1 MANDL
6 SGRRRSSG
14 YSRQSSRAGYIW
26 KIGIP
31 LLCVLAFLI
40 LLSRRQGSSTGLV
53 HSTTKAQVQVS
64 NCTHTGLAQ
73 SNVSCNCPPTI
84 NVTDGAS
91 EDGVLRL
98 VNKVS
103 STTVEKILDAASTE
117 MPAEKTVRVN
127 IETPLHD
134 QYASVESALPYDVL
148 TQLSPPFRNTLQKCG
163 KCRTISTHKVHEA
176 SSKALSSNS

>member
-6 SGRRRSSG
+6 SGRRRSLG
-14 YSRQSSRAGYIW
+14 YSRQSSRVGYIW

-64 NCTHTGLAQ
+64 NCTHTAPAQ

-84 NVTDGAS
+84 NITDGAS
-91 EDGVLRL
+91 EEGVLRL
-98 VNKVS
+98 VDKVS
-103 STTVEKILDAASTE
+103 STTVENILDAASTD
-117 MPAEKTVRVN
+117 MPSEKTVRV
-127 IETPLHD
+127 IFGPLLHD
-134 QYASVESALPYDVL
+134 HYASAEPAQPHDVP
-148 TQLSPPFRNTLQKCG
+148 TQLSPPFRSILQKCG
-163 KCRTISTHKVHEA
+163 KCRTVSTHRVQEA
-176 SSKALSSNS
+176 SIKTLRINL